1 MRFIA
6 RHGGEEI
13 SVEVERHGGS
23 YRVRIGD
30 RWLVADLVSAGR
42 YLRSLRLADG
52 TQLSIV
58 HDRQGTVHTIALPD
72 STLHVEIIDPLSLR
86 RTRSEDQ
93 IAAEGTV
100 RAPMPGRIARVM
112 VSKGEAVRKGTGLLV
127 LEAMKMENEI
137 QAPLDG
143 IVESVSVEAGQ
154 TVEGGAELVI
164 IAPLSS

>member
-1 MRFIA
+1 MRFVA
-6 RHGGEEI
+6 RHAGEEI
-13 SVEVERHGGS
+13 SVEVERHGGL

-30 RWLVADLVSAGR
+30 RWLVADLVSAGGH
-42 YLRSLRLADG
+42 LRSLRLEDG

-58 HDRQGTVHTIALPD
+58 HDRQGTIHTIGLPD
-72 STLHVEIIDPLSLR
+72 STLHVDIRDPLSLKR
-86 RTRSEDQ
+86 SRSEDQ

-100 RAPMPGRIARVM
+100 RAMMPGRIVRVL
-112 VSKGEAVRKGTGLLV
+112 VGKGDSVRKGAGLLV

-143 IVESVSVEAGQ
+143 TVESVCVEAGQ

-164 IAPLSS
+164 IAPA